1 MQTGGWLS
9 LAFTCHFVS
18 ASRIMRCTSAL
29 MSGWIHV
36 FWAPEGI
43 FFFNWMKYSIF
54 STLPFAFPA
63 LWPPGHRGTQA
74 VVMCTGSGMREL
86 RNALQHK
93 LINLLNTLWD
103 FGGFFAIYFFFP
115 IVAPLQGPQHM
126 LYRQQLC
133 CNAQRLDTGRRET
146 EKVKS
151 FYSLWNLCLS
161 EEPEVLNTL
170 RKVSFQIGPLK
181 TAWGK
186 LIQPCM
192 ENFLKKISVAFD
204 EAKFDNVYS

>member
-1 MQTGGWLS
+1 
-9 LAFTCHFVS
+9 
-18 ASRIMRCTSAL
+18 

-93 LINLLNTLWD
+93 LVNLLNTLRD
-103 FGGFFAIYFFFP
+103 FGGFLRSIFFFHCSSTSGSSAH
-115 IVAPLQGPQHM
+115 VLQTTVM
-126 LYRQQLC
+126 LQCSKAGHRKEGNKEKNQEFLFLVKPESVRR
-133 CNAQRLDTGRRET
+133 AWSPKDTSQSVFSDWPTEDGMGET
-146 EKVKS
+146 HPALHGEFPK
-151 FYSLWNLCLS
+151 
-161 EEPEVLNTL
+161 
-170 RKVSFQIGPLK
+170 
-181 TAWGK
+181 
-186 LIQPCM
+186 
-192 ENFLKKISVAFD
+192 EN
-204 EAKFDNVYS
+204 